1 MSRAMKLTRI
11 LLRRTD
17 WSDMLTILVASL
29 ARKIHGGLVGVAQA
43 ADPA

>member
-1 MSRAMKLTRI
+1 MFSLFGLPFTLA
-11 LLRRTD
+11 
-17 WSDMLTILVASL
+17 VGVL